1 MPLACPPHTHVDQ
14 NKVPNNLLLN
24 EPLSGAIGD
33 PPPFTRKFAQWILNG
48 AGSRRRNKSAERAAS
63 NQALTNDV

>member
-1 MPLACPPHTHVDQ
+1 VNGGVAFGRLAREDYSSATKESACQH
-14 NKVPNNLLLN
+14 
-24 EPLSGAIGD
+24 LSQHSAGA
-33 PPPFTRKFAQWILNG
+33 FKFAQWILNG